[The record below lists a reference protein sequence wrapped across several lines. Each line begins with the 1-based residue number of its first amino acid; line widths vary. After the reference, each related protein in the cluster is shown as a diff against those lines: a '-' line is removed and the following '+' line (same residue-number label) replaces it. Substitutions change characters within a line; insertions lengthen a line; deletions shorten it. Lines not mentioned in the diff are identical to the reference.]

1 MTYVSDIYL
10 PLLGGLMIGSSAII
24 LMLCLGRI
32 SGISGI
38 LWNALSPPISAEN
51 DTTSRFDI
59 HWRWFFLAGL
69 PLGAWITGFLF
80 RIKPQPIPEHPLA
93 LIIIAGLLVG
103 IGTKVGS
110 GCTSGH
116 GVCGIGRFSPRSIVA
131 TFVFM
136 SVGIVTVLLTRAI
149 GVLF

>member
-1 MTYVSDIYL
+1 MMTYVSDIYL

-38 LWNALSPPISAEN
+38 LWNALSPPISVEN

-59 HWRWFFLAGL
+59 DWRWFFLAGL

-116 GVCGIGRFSPRSIVA
+116 GVCGIGRLSQRSMAA
-131 TFVFM
+131 TCTFIATGM
-136 SVGIVTVLLTRAI
+136 VTVFVMRH
-149 GVLF
+149 VF